1 LYVSWMWIV
10 CRVYRELRHYRIKQ
24 HAMSMTV
31 YSFGVVGVVLLLGK
45 RGVSDELEEFLERIT
60 GGEEEVQGTFGDVG
74 PAVEGEEE
82 VPVLDLGGF
91 EGEAM
96 DNPRAECI
104 TLLNEAINERATDIH
119 FEPQPTQMRVR
130 CRFDGMLQQRRI
142 YDPDTG
148 NRVVSVLKVM
158 AGMDVA
164 EKRRAQ
170 DGSFR
175 ASIEGRMVDFRVSTI
190 GTPHGEKLVLRV
202 LDRSHGLKKLDGVGM
217 PPDMT
222 EQLRRVVRSPYGMLV
237 VCGPTGSGKTTTL
250 YAALQEV
257 ESEELNIITI
267 ENPIEYNLAN
277 VNQHSIN
284 EKAGITFASLLRTA
298 LRQDPDVL
306 MVGEIRDKETAE
318 IATQASMTG
327 HFVYTTVHA
336 NDAVSATYRLIN
348 LGVQPFM
355 IANAITAVL
364 AQRLVRRLCENCKKA
379 YTPRE
384 KELAQF
390 RKSDISTER
399 INKLYRPVGC
409 GECNDTGYSG
419 RIGVFEMLEFDEK
432 MKSLIQQMPT
442 SLEIREA
449 AEEMGVQHLRQ
460 SALQKAAKGVTS
472 VDEAVRLT
480 R

>member
-1 LYVSWMWIV
+1 
-10 CRVYRELRHYRIKQ
+10 
-24 HAMSMTV
+24 
-31 YSFGVVGVVLLLGK
+31 
-45 RGVSDELEEFLERIT
+45 
-60 GGEEEVQGTFGDVG
+60 
-74 PAVEGEEE
+74 
-82 VPVLDLGGF
+82 
-91 EGEAM
+91 
-96 DNPRAECI
+96 
-104 TLLNEAINERATDIH
+104 
-119 FEPQPTQMRVR
+119 
-130 CRFDGMLQQRRI
+130 
-142 YDPDTG
+142 
-148 NRVVSVLKVM
+148 
-158 AGMDVA
+158 
-164 EKRRAQ
+164 
-170 DGSFR
+170 
-175 ASIEGRMVDFRVSTI
+175 
-190 GTPHGEKLVLRV
+190 
-202 LDRSHGLKKLDGVGM
+202 
-217 PPDMT
+217 
-222 EQLRRVVRSPYGMLV
+222 
-237 VCGPTGSGKTTTL
+237 
-250 YAALQEV
+250 
-257 ESEELNIITI
+257 
-267 ENPIEYNLAN
+267 
-277 VNQHSIN
+277 
-284 EKAGITFASLLRTA
+284 
-298 LRQDPDVL
+298 
-306 MVGEIRDKETAE
+306 
-318 IATQASMTG
+318 G